1 MSEKV
6 IFGQPVENGTSS
18 FKIMID
24 TSTVSD
30 YVTKAEIEKKE
41 LNIYGDAPEIGS
53 NEMYME
59 STPTMN
65 TPNILAGG
73 SSAIHTLGGMTPR
86 SPGWASPSFATPAH
100 HGGRDMMFTPIY
112 GKSPSYGGYE
122 NSVRSPSR
130 TPLPLPNQT
139 PF

>member
-1 MSEKV
+1 
-6 IFGQPVENGTSS
+6 
-18 FKIMID
+18 
-24 TSTVSD
+24 
-30 YVTKAEIEKKE
+30 
-41 LNIYGDAPEIGS
+41 
-53 NEMYME
+53 MYME

-112 GKSPSYGGYE
+112 GKSPSYGYE